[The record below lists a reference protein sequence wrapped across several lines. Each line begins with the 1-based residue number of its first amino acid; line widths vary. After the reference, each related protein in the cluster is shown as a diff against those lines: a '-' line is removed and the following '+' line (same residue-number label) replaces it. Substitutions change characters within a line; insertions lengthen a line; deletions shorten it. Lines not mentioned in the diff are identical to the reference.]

1 MPRVGRF
8 GRPRKRGGNKPSIE
22 EPSPLSDSPP
32 PSQDPPPTIDPSS
45 SFLPPST
52 WLDATSSAE
61 ALLQAP
67 PATHSWL
74 RLRQFLDAFS
84 EVPPSSVGPGAPSSS
99 EFPPPS
105 TDARTLNQTTSTLND
120 ITTSMEA
127 PLYAPSATQTRPR
140 SRQYKESPS
149 QVPRHSTNAPPSTHA
164 SPPSTDA
171 APSMET
177 PSQVQPT
184 IRTRLQRR
192 QHMETSSQTPP
203 PSIDAPPSVQAPPL
217 STDAPP
223 PIQVSPPSTNATQP
237 IHAPLD
243 APLSSQVPPP
253 SFDAPPFTPTSST
266 SVDDTSSPER
276 SSHAQ
281 PATRIQHRRREC
293 KRNWTVDVID
303 ASGATKVVHL
313 KLKDLWKL
321 RDGTKVVVPF
331 DDSNQ
336 PVGEAGSLLAM
347 AIAKLGADF
356 TALPICY
363 KSWLKVPK
371 HYKEEIYNSK
381 IKEKFIINSNI
392 AKKMIIGRIGDKWRA
407 NRTRI
412 FRRYYD
418 PKLSREQ
425 NYLNHPPNITLA
437 QWTWF
442 IDYRLDPNTDQMCKR
457 NAEIRGRSA
466 VVPRGEGEPKLLA
479 RKRFEMEEVESE
491 EPVGRGKVSVAT
503 RANVD
508 GSFANE
514 ATKSSCEKRIR
525 SENGGSCPQA
535 IPLDDSLGQV
545 MGKESLA
552 RVRGSG
558 SGPCPTPAFRTKED
572 CCLNSDVL
580 AKMQKEIADLRAQ
593 LEKETKSRIEFQK
606 DVSLILQ
613 NVATPVMTPELAAL
627 LTPLLTRALQAAS
640 ANYRN
645 GS

>member
-8 GRPRKRGGNKPSIE
+8 GRPRKRAGNKPSVE
-22 EPSPLSDSPP
+22 EPSSPLIDSPP
-32 PSQDPPPTIDPSS
+32 PTQDPLTIDASS
-45 SFLPPST
+45 SSLPPST

-84 EVPPSSVGPGAPSSS
+84 EVPPSSVGVGAPSSS
-99 EFPPPS
+99 QFPPPS
-105 TDARTLNQTTSTLND
+105 TDARTLNQITSTLND

-127 PLYAPSATQTRPR
+127 PSYAPPAIQTRPR
-140 SRQYKESPS
+140 SRQYRESPS
-149 QVPRHSTNAPPSTHA
+149 QAPRHSTNAPPSTQA
-164 SPPSTDA
+164 SPPTDGT
-171 APSMET
+171 PSMET
-177 PSQVQPT
+177 PSQVQQT

-192 QHMETSSQTPP
+192 QHMETPSQTQPP
-203 PSIDAPPSVQAPPL
+203 

-223 PIQVSPPSTNATQP
+223 SIQAPPPSTDDPPSIQAPPPSTNATQP
-237 IHAPLD
+237 IQDPLD
-243 APLSSQVPPP
+243 APSSPQVPPP
-253 SFDAPPFTPTSST
+253 SFHAQPFTPTSST
-266 SVDDTSSPER
+266 SVDDTSSPESPSR
-276 SSHAQ
+276 AP
-281 PATRIQHRRREC
+281 PATGIHPRRREC
-293 KRNWTVDVID
+293 KKKWTVDVID
-303 ASGATKVVHL
+303 ASGATKVLHL

-321 RDGTKVVVPF
+321 RDGTKVVVPL

-347 AIAKLGADF
+347 AIARLGADF

-371 HYKEEIYNSK
+371 HYKEEVYNSK
-381 IKEKFIINSNI
+381 IKEKFIINSNM
-392 AKKMIIGRIGDKWRA
+392 AKKMVIGRIGDKWRA
-407 NRTRI
+407 NRNRT

-425 NYLNHPPNITLA
+425 NYLHHPLNITRA
-437 QWTWF
+437 QWIWF

-466 VVPRGEGEPKLLA
+466 IVPRGEPKPLS
-479 RKRFEMEEVESE
+479 RKQFEMEEDESE

-503 RANVD
+503 HANVD
-508 GSFANE
+508 GSFATE
-514 ATKSSCEKRIR
+514 ATKSSREKRIR

-545 MGKESLA
+545 MGKESLG
-552 RVRGSG
+552 RVRGLG

-580 AKMQKEIADLRAQ
+580 AKMQQEIADLRAQ
-593 LEKETKSRIEFQK
+593 LEKETRSRIEFQK

-640 ANYRN
+640 ANARN
-645 GS
+645 GF